1 MSWVVYMIKK
11 IKYIIIILLVF
22 LMAPNVNAK
31 EQVNLYL
38 FWGDGCPH
46 CEAEQNYLE
55 ELEDEFRNLKITKYE
70 VWYNSENNQFMK
82 QIAAETNESLTGVP
96 VTIIGQTIITGFS
109 EPTKQQIRRA
119 INYYSENKH
128 EDMVKQIK
136 EGNYEPSENIS
147 DEEFI
152 KQEKKLNK
160 KTTIK
165 LPIIKELNLKNFE
178 LSTAVPILG
187 ILAGLSLPI
196 IWLIIT
202 FGNIVNIQQNEKIKL
217 KLLSL
222 GLVIITASSI
232 LTSVLNIEYLNW
244 IFKSVILLICVIL
257 IINKFQNLK
266 LSNTMIKTLTILS
279 ATMIG
284 WFTHVQYWQVL
295 NELINTQKISMM
307 MKILFNAYY
316 CLSYLIPCILIL
328 LIYYAIWKKLSEK
341 NRELVQVTVWL
352 ITILIIIFV

>member
-1 MSWVVYMIKK
+1 MIKK

-22 LMAPNVNAK
+22 LMVPNVNAK

-187 ILAGLSLPI
+187 ILASLSLPI
-196 IWLIIT
+196 VWLIIT
-202 FGNIVNIQQNEKIKL
+202 FGSMVSIQKNEKTKL

-222 GLVIITASSI
+222 GLVLIITGSAI
-232 LTSVLNIEYLNW
+232 AVLLNVEYLNW
-244 IFKSVILLICVIL
+244 IFKGFILLIFVIL
-257 IINKFQNLK
+257 IINKFQNFK
-266 LSNTMIKTLTILS
+266 LSNTMIKVFTILL
-279 ATMIG
+279 AIMIG
-284 WFTHVQYWQVL
+284 WLTPIQYWQVL
-295 NELINTQKISMM
+295 TELINMQETSII
-307 MKILFNAYY
+307 MKILFNVYY
-316 CLSYLIPCILIL
+316 YLSYLIPCFLIL
-328 LIYYAIWKKLSEK
+328 LIYYVVWKKLSEK
-341 NRELVQVTVWL
+341 AKELVQVTVWL
-352 ITILIIIFV
+352 ITVLIIIFI

>member
-1 MSWVVYMIKK
+1 MIKK

-187 ILAGLSLPI
+187 ILASLSLPI
-196 IWLIIT
+196 VWLIIT
-202 FGNIVNIQQNEKIKL
+202 FGSMVSIQKNEKTKL

-222 GLVIITASSI
+222 GLVLIITGSAI
-232 LTSVLNIEYLNW
+232 AVLLNVEYLNW
-244 IFKSVILLICVIL
+244 IFKGFILLIFVIL
-257 IINKFQNLK
+257 IINKFQNFK
-266 LSNTMIKTLTILS
+266 LSNTMIKVFTILL
-279 ATMIG
+279 AIMIG
-284 WFTHVQYWQVL
+284 WLTPIQYWQVL
-295 NELINTQKISMM
+295 TELINMQETSII
-307 MKILFNAYY
+307 MKILFNVYY
-316 CLSYLIPCILIL
+316 YLSYLIPCILIL